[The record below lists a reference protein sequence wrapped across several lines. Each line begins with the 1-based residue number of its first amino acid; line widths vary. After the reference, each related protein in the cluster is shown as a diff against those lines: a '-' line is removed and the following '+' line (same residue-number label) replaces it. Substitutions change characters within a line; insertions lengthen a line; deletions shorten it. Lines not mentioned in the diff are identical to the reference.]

1 MIPEIGS
8 LMTEEIFSIDGK
20 RSVQEAAEEM
30 SRLCIGSLLVKQEGE
45 YVGMI
50 TEVDIVRKVVAEHCT
65 SENVLIE
72 EVMSSPLISIEA
84 RQSVIEANGLMEEKK
99 LRHLGVRRNGDI
111 VGVVSVRDFLHPL
124 YIEEEVVEETLEKA
138 SGF

>member
-8 LMTEEIFSIDGK
+8 LMSEEIFAIDGN
-20 RSVQEAAEEM
+20 RNVQQAAEEM
-30 SRLCIGSLLVKQEGE
+30 SRLCIGSLLVKQDGE

-50 TEVDIVRKVVAEHCT
+50 TEVDIVRKVVAERHVP
-65 SENVLIE
+65 ENVLVE
-72 EVMSSPLISIEA
+72 EVMASPLISIEA
-84 RQSVIEANGLMEEKK
+84 QQSVVEANGLMEEKK
-99 LRHLGVRRNGDI
+99 LRHLVVRRYGDI

-124 YIEEEVVEETLEKA
+124 YIEEEVEETMEKA